1 MVARHHGGRPLT
13 RYVARRL
20 AMAVLLVVAVSSASL
35 VLARLAPGDYATGA
49 LGIEARRETV
59 EQARARYGLN
69 KSIAAQ
75 YRDWLSRAVRLDF
88 GNSLLYD
95 RPVRDLV
102 PERAANTAILAVS
115 ALVLA
120 TLVGLPLGIVSGTHR
135 GVVFPRAIRS
145 VSLLF
150 LSLPPLLTSIFLV
163 FVAARTGW
171 FPISGIRSAVAP
183 PGGAAADL
191 LHHLIVPS
199 AALALPLAAMFERL
213 QAQAMSE
220 VINEPFVR
228 AALARGVPRSRIVWR
243 DGLKAALR
251 PVAAVYGLVIGA
263 LLSGSFAVEVITSW
277 PGLGSLMLDALRA
290 RDVYLVAGC
299 AGAGA
304 AFLAFGTLVS
314 DLALAIV
321 EPRATQ

>member
-1 MVARHHGGRPLT
+1 LT

-20 AMAVLLVVAVSSASL
+20 AFAVFLVVAVSSASL
-35 VLARLAPGDYATGA
+35 VLARLAPGDYVTGS
-49 LGIEARRETV
+49 LGIEARRETI

-75 YRDWLSRAVRLDF
+75 YRDWLVHAVRFEF

-115 ALVLA
+115 GLILA
-120 TLVGLPLGIVSGTHR
+120 TAIGLPLGIISGARPR
-135 GVVFPRAIRS
+135 GVATAAIRS
-145 VSLLF
+145 FSLIF

-163 FVAARTGW
+163 VVAARTGW
-171 FPISGIRSAVAP
+171 FPVSGIRSAGQT
-183 PGGAAADL
+183 GGAALDL
-191 LHHLIVPS
+191 LRHLVVP
-199 AALALPLAAMFERL
+199 ATALALPLAAMFERL
-213 QAQAMSE
+213 QAQAMRE
-220 VINEPFVR
+220 TIDEPFVL
-228 AALARGVPRSRIVWR
+228 AAAARGVPRARIVWR
-243 DGLKAALR
+243 DALKPSLR
-251 PVAAVYGLVIGA
+251 PVASVYGLVIGA

-304 AFLAFGTLVS
+304 LFLACGTLVS
-314 DLALAIV
+314 DLALAAV
-321 EPRATQ
+321 DPRARH